1 MAPTQ
6 DDIITQLKAEVK
18 DWQSSYEAMRIE
30 RDTLWKK
37 VQSLK
42 AQVSQMSESTMKVLV
57 RQLQEDIRKYKDAEK
72 GYKAIIDSLT
82 EDNRKLKAKK

>member
-30 RDTLWKK
+30 RNTLWKK

-42 AQVSQMSESTMKVLV
+42 AELAA
-57 RQLQEDIRKYKDAEK
+57 R
-72 GYKAIIDSLT
+72 
-82 EDNRKLKAKK
+82 N